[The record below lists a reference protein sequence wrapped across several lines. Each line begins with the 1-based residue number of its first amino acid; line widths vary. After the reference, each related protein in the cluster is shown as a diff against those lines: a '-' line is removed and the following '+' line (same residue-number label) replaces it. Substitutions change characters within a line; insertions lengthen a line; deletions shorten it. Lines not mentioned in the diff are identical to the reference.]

1 MTNTRLTDPE
11 VLERRFPVRLLEFSI
26 RRGSGGVGKNRGGDG
41 VVRRLEF
48 LKPLTL
54 SIVSQRRGPYPPYGL
69 HGGGAGATGKN
80 TLTRADGRIEILPS
94 SAQIAVNA
102 GDVLAI
108 ETPGGG
114 AYDGLPSPSN

>member
-1 MTNTRLTDPE
+1 
-11 VLERRFPVRLLEFSI
+11 LEFSI
-26 RRGSGGVGKNRGGDG
+26 RRGSGGQGKHRGGDG
-41 VVRRLEF
+41 VVRRIEF

-54 SIVSQRRGPYPPYGL
+54 SIVSQRRGPHPPYGL

-80 TLTRADGRIEILPS
+80 TLTRADGQIEVLAS
-94 SAQIAVNA
+94 SAQLAVEA

-114 AYDGLPSPSN
+114 AWEKSQ